1 MFVKLGDNDFV
12 NVDTITGI
20 TVEEKNVLP
29 SATDRISME
38 EFHNKYNNGDYMMY
52 VLTIDLISGN
62 KIIRTTKDNK
72 VLDNW
77 LFKLVGNELYK

>member
-1 MFVKLGDNDFV
+1 MFVKLADNDFV

-20 TVEEKNVLP
+20 TVEEREILP
-29 SATDRISME
+29 SATSGITME
-38 EFHNKYNNGDYMMY
+38 EFHNKYNNGDYMRY
-52 VLTIDLISGN
+52 VLTIDLVSGN
-62 KIIRTTKDNK
+62 KIIRPTKDKK